1 MKIHNQLPQ
10 GQLSSAVT
18 RGLGDSRTEGSLERY
33 SETLDVVLDLWAREE
48 FALLR
53 GETLFSAGAITIPAV
68 AGEYGG
74 ATIVNPAGSG
84 LLALVRGMVR
94 GGAGSFNWG
103 LALESTVIATHAVTF
118 IGGALDGRKYKRDG
132 FAGGGC
138 GLNQTFGSDVAPQIV
153 VQLDQVTA
161 TAVAAEEKPFRVPII
176 LRPGQAAIIEATGVN
191 VGATATLWGWARK
204 ANTGE
209 LL

>member
-33 SETLDVVLDLWAREE
+33 SETLEVNLDLWARPE

-53 GETLFSAGAITIPAV
+53 GETLFSVVLSLPAV
-68 AGEYGG
+68 AAEFGG
-74 ATIVNPAGSG
+74 ASIINPVGSG
-84 LLALVRGMVR
+84 LLGVVWCMIR
-94 GGAGSFNWG
+94 GGGVNTYNWG
-103 LALESTVIATHAVTF
+103 MTTEAAVLATHASTF
-118 IGGALDGRKYKRDG
+118 IGTALDGRKYRPGG

-138 GLNQTFGSDVAPQIV
+138 GFNNSFGSDVAAQIV
-153 VQLDQVTA
+153 VQFDQTTTTA
-161 TAVAAEEKPFRVPII
+161 GGTDERTFRVPCII
-176 LRPGQAAIIEATGVN
+176 RPGQAAIVEGAAVLTGC
-191 VGATATLWGWARK
+191 TATLWGWARK